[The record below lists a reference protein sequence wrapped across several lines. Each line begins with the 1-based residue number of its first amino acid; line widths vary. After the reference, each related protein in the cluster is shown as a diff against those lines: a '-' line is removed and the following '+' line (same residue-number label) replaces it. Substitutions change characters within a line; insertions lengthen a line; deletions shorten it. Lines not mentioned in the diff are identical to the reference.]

1 MLGSNTKIRQRLI
14 LSLGV
19 CNLNMEKSFLAID
32 SLEKSY
38 PDRIV
43 FSSLSCSFAFNGLY
57 LLLGGNGS
65 GKSTLLNILSGK
77 DKEWSGKLCFSNKE
91 LLKKDRDWFS
101 DTYVSYVAQDSLVFE
116 DEKTNR

>member
-43 FSSLSCSFAFNGLY
+43 FSSLSCSFAYKGVY

-116 DEKTNR
+116 D